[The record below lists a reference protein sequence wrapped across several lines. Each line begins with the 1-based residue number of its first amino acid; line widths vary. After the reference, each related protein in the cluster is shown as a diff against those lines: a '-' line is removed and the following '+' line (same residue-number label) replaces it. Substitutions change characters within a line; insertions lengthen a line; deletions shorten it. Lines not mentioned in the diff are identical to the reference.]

1 MIDDLRQ
8 SYKLTKPRGLGLTT
22 KLRKEWELWSKE
34 ADRLKVEVFEPAK
47 QQIRTVISE
56 AVDEECLSKQDLLQR
71 VDRALKDKILETRT
85 AIDTENSETN
95 RAAEDV
101 RKQALQ
107 IAKNSVGRIGD
118 SISDVKRE
126 LIRLKQSTT
135 KEGSIL
141 GEYYKL
147 EASLNDAVDRERLIL
162 ENTRLRLLQA
172 METSISG
179 DEVIEAL
186 EEENLAL
193 HEQSESD
200 VELAQLGMAVAVI
213 SHEFESTVRSI
224 RNNLLRLRGWADV
237 NKELRDL
244 YREVRA
250 DFDHL
255 EAYLQLFTPLE
266 RRSVRNKVVIRGSD
280 IAKYLR
286 DLFAERLRTLK
297 VEIQTTKMFSSMAV
311 KGYPA
316 TFYPV
321 FVNLIDN
328 SLFWLKDSTEPRII
342 KLDILGGS
350 TWVISD
356 NGPGVAIRD
365 RELIFERGF
374 TRKPGGRGM
383 GLRISRDVLAREEYD
398 LLLADSKPGDG
409 ATFLIKPKPLIKKG
423 ER

>member
-1 MIDDLRQ
+1 M
-8 SYKLTKPRGLGLTT
+8 
-22 KLRKEWELWSKE
+22 
-34 ADRLKVEVFEPAK
+34 
-47 QQIRTVISE
+47 ISE
-56 AVDEECLSKQDLLQR
+56 AAEHQHLSKRDLLQR
-71 VDRALKDKILETRT
+71 VDQSLKNRIVEART
-85 AIDTENSETN
+85 AIETEQSETN
-95 RAAEDV
+95 RVAEDV
-101 RKQALQ
+101 RKRTLQ
-107 IAKNSVGRIGD
+107 IITDSTSRVGHLVA
-118 SISDVKRE
+118 DVKRE
-126 LIRLKQSTT
+126 LTRLKQSIT
-135 KEGSIL
+135 KEGAIL

-147 EASLNDAVDRERLIL
+147 EAGLTESVDRERLIL
-162 ENTRLRLLQA
+162 ENARLHLLQA
-172 METSISG
+172 IDVPISS

-224 RNNLLRLRGWADV
+224 RNNLLRLKGWADV

-244 YREVRA
+244 YRDVRA

-266 RRSVRNKVVIRGSD
+266 RRSLRNKIVIRGSD

-286 DLFAERLRTLK
+286 DLFAERLRALR
-297 VEIQTTKMFSSMAV
+297 VEIQSTNIFSRMAI

-321 FVNLIDN
+321 FVNLVDN
-328 SLFWLKDSTEPRII
+328 SLFWLKDSSEPRII
-342 KLDILGGS
+342 KLDIMGGS

-356 NGPGVAIRD
+356 SGPGVAIRD

-383 GLRISRDVLAREEYD
+383 GLKISRDVLAREEYD
-398 LLLADSKPGDG
+398 LLLADAKPGDG

-423 ER
+423 GQ